1 MSSAASHPDPV
12 RMRRALD
19 AIAPYKPG
27 RPPASAEGPSY
38 KVSSNENPYPPLPSV
53 LATIAEAAGT
63 VNRYPGMGMHDLR
76 GRIAELCGVS
86 PDEVVPG
93 AGSCGVLGQIV
104 NATVGDNDEVV
115 YAWRSFELYPILVG
129 LSGGRSVQVPLTE
142 DGRHDLQA
150 MLGSITAQT
159 TLVLLC
165 TPNNPTGPVITHAEA
180 ENFLSRMPH
189 DVLVVIDEAYVE
201 FNRDPEAVD
210 SLRLFRDYPNVV
222 VLRTFSKAYGLAGLR
237 VGYGIA
243 NEAVAEALGKT
254 RMPFAVTDLAQTAAV
269 ASLDATGELAE
280 RVEAIVAE
288 RQRVAAA
295 LRDQGWVLP
304 LTEANFVWFPLGR
317 RTDEFVEAAGARGL
331 SVRGF
336 SGDGARC
343 TIDVPEANDLL
354 IEVARGF
361 APGG

>member
-1 MSSAASHPDPV
+1 
-12 RMRRALD
+12 MRRALD
-19 AIAPYKPG
+19 AIAAYKPG
-27 RPPASAEGPSY
+27 KPPVPSEGVVSY
-38 KVSSNENPYPPLPSV
+38 KISSNENPYPPLPSV
-53 LATIAEAAGT
+53 LETIAGAAGT
-63 VNRYPGMGMHDLR
+63 INRYPGMGMHELR
-76 GRIAELCGVS
+76 GRVAELCGVS

-104 NATVGDNDEVV
+104 NAVVGDGDEVV
-115 YAWRSFELYPILVG
+115 YAWRSFELYPILVS
-129 LSGGRSVQVPLTE
+129 LSGGRSVQVPTTE

-150 MLGSITAQT
+150 MLGAITPNT

-180 ENFLSRMPH
+180 ENFLARMPH

-243 NEAVAEALGKT
+243 SQAVAEALGKT

-269 ASLDATGELAE
+269 ASLDAADELELRVDALVDERE
-280 RVEAIVAE
+280 RVL
-288 RQRVAAA
+288 AA
-295 LRDQGWVLP
+295 LADQGWAIP
-304 LTEANFVWFPLGR
+304 STQANFVWFPLGAA
-317 RTDEFVEAAGARGL
+317 TDEFVEAAAARGL

-336 SGDGARC
+336 SGDGARA
-343 TIDVPEANDLL
+343 TIDVPGSNDTL
-354 IEVARGF
+354 IDVAQQFIRQVHPTG
-361 APGG
+361 